1 MKAFIELIDAI
12 EEQMYIA
19 GTESIDYSEAKED
32 RFTYD
37 VCAYVESKN
46 NFIGFEFDV
55 ADCGTGFH
63 VTNIRFDENYLPN
76 ITAKLNRTTFIYE

>member
-1 MKAFIELIDAI
+1 MKKLIEAI
-12 EEQMYIA
+12 EQKMLEV
-19 GTESIDYSEAKED
+19 GKDNIDYSSERDD
-32 RFTYD
+32 RFKYD
-37 VCAYVESKN
+37 VCAYVESKK

-76 ITAKLNRTTFIYE
+76 ITAKLNRTTFKYES

>member
-1 MKAFIELIDAI
+1 MKKLIEAI
-12 EEQMYIA
+12 EQKMLEV
-19 GTESIDYSEAKED
+19 GKDNIDYSEAKED

-76 ITAKLNRTTFIYE
+76 ITAKLNRTTFKYES